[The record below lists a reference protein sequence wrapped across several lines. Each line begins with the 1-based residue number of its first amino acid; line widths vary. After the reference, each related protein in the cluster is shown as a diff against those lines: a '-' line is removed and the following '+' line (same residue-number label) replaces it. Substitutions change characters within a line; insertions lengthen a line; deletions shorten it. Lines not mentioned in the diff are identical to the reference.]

1 MAVINRRYAQCVLV
15 ALVYAGAGAVM
26 AQDMATVSPGTTK
39 VLIDKADVRVLEVNV
54 KPGEGI
60 PMHSH
65 PENVVYFVTG
75 GKIKTTTSDGKVTET
90 TRKAGEVLWSAP
102 VTHSNENVGTTAE
115 KVIVIELKPAK

>member
-1 MAVINRRYAQCVLV
+1 MAVVNRRYLQAGLV
-15 ALVYAGAGAVM
+15 ALACACAGAVM

-39 VLIDKADVRVLEVNV
+39 VLIDKPDVRVMEVNV
-54 KPGEGI
+54 KPGEAI

-90 TRKAGEVLWSAP
+90 TRKPGEVLWSAP
-102 VTHSNENVGTTAE
+102 ITHSNENVGTTAE
-115 KVIVIELKPAK
+115 KVIVIELKSAK

>member
-1 MAVINRRYAQCVLV
+1 
-15 ALVYAGAGAVM
+15 M

-39 VLIDKADVRVLEVNV
+39 VLIDKPDVRVLEVNV

-60 PMHSH
+60 PLHSH

-115 KVIVIELKPAK
+115 KVILIELKSAK

>member
-1 MAVINRRYAQCVLV
+1 
-15 ALVYAGAGAVM
+15 
-26 AQDMATVSPGTTK
+26 
-39 VLIDKADVRVLEVNV
+39 VLEVNV

-90 TRKAGEVLWSAP
+90 TRKPGEVLWSAP
-102 VTHSNENVGTTAE
+102 ITHSNQNVGTTAE